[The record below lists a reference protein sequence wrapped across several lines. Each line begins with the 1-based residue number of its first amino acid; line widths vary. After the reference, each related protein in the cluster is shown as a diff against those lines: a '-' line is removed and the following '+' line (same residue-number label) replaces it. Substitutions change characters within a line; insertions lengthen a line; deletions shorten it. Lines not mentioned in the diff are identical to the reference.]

1 MNAQEL
7 LQEIADYCRRTGLAE
22 STFGRRAVNDGK
34 LTSRLRNG
42 GRITTETLDRI
53 QSFMNAHRDL
63 PTAERPIIIPTIKE
77 ALPMPEKLAL
87 QPATPLAS
95 EAEGQR
101 NFRFFDNRQKYLL
114 FVNTC
119 SEKQVV
125 ADRVSQELTNIHPRP
140 PALRLFDA
148 GVGDG
153 SVLTRVMRAMHDR
166 YPHNPYYIVGKEISL
181 EDVRLTM
188 QKLADRFY
196 EHPATVVVLTNLN
209 YSDAPWLA
217 VKSLSAASSMIWH
230 ELRLTGNSAYRFDS
244 QIADLEP
251 FLADAWKAGVSAKTG
266 NPVYERPVVLVIYRE
281 DHKFLLDPLLP
292 RPGGTMAG
300 YDLVIASQP
309 YRARSSLEF
318 KTKRVI
324 APLARAL
331 GPGGRLIAIQSHGND
346 PGHEI
351 VQKVWP
357 GDNPFMHDRHQIL
370 KAVKQELGPAG
381 RELNFNVYADNR
393 ALFRYDMHT
402 LPSEVSGS
410 IGTSTVWAAWN
421 AAVYVAQVE
430 DERLAQAAN
439 DTRYIDA
446 TTEVLHKHGGLWFYD
461 ESYVISRRRE

>member
-53 QSFMNAHRDL
+53 RSFMNAHRDL

-77 ALPMPEKLAL
+77 AIPMPEKLAL
-87 QPATPLAS
+87 QPAAPIAS

-153 SVLTRVMRAMHDR
+153 SVLTRVMRAMHER
-166 YPHNPYYIVGKEISL
+166 YPHNPFYVVGKEISL
-181 EDVRLTM
+181 EDVRLTL

-217 VKSLSAASSMIWH
+217 VKSLSAASSMVWH
-230 ELRLTGNSAYRFDS
+230 ELRLTGNSAYRFDA

-251 FLADAWKAGVSAKTG
+251 FLGDAWKAGVSPKTG

-324 APLARAL
+324 APLGRAL

-439 DTRYIDA
+439 DTRYIEA
-446 TTEVLHKHGGLWFYD
+446 ATEVLHKHGGLWFYD

>member
-7 LQEIADYCRRTGLAE
+7 LQEIVEFCRRTGLAE

-34 LTSRLRNG
+34 LANRLRNG

-53 QSFMNAHRDL
+53 RAFIEANRGISPSLRPAMPLSLNESQPM
-63 PTAERPIIIPTIKE
+63 TAKS
-77 ALPMPEKLAL
+77 
-87 QPATPLAS
+87 ATPS
-95 EAEGQR
+95 TKSGETDPQR

-119 SEKQVV
+119 SEKLVV
-125 ADRVSQELTNIHPRP
+125 ANRVAQELPNLHPRP
-140 PALRLFDA
+140 PALRVFDA

-153 SVLTRVMRAMHDR
+153 SVLSRVMRAMHDR
-166 YPHNPYYIVGKEISL
+166 YPHTPFYIVGKEISL
-181 EDVRLTM
+181 EDVRLTLE
-188 QKLADRFY
+188 KLADRFF

-209 YSDAPWLA
+209 YADAPWLA
-217 VKSLSAASSMIWH
+217 VKSMSAASSMIWH
-230 ELRLTGNSAYRFDS
+230 ELRLQGNNAHKFES
-244 QIADLEP
+244 QIAELEP
-251 FLADAWKAGVSAKTG
+251 FLGDAWKAGVNPKTG
-266 NPVYERPVVLVIYRE
+266 NPTFERPVVLVIYRE
-281 DHKFLLDPLLP
+281 DHKFLLEPILP
-292 RPGGTMAG
+292 RPGGSTAN

-309 YRARSSLEF
+309 YRARASLDF
-318 KTKRVI
+318 KVKRVI

-346 PGHEI
+346 PGQEI
-351 VQKVWP
+351 VQKIWP

-402 LPSEVSGS
+402 LPSEVEGS
-410 IGTSTVWAAWN
+410 IGTSTVFAAWN

-430 DERLAQAAN
+430 DQRLADAVQ
-439 DTRYIDA
+439 DTAYVDA
-446 TTEVLHKHGGLWFYD
+446 TAEVLRKHGGLWFWD

>member
-1 MNAQEL
+1 MNAQQL
-7 LQEIADYCRRTGLAE
+7 LQEIAEYCRRTGLAE

-34 LTSRLRNG
+34 LANRLRNG

-53 QSFMNAHRDL
+53 RAFMDADRS
-63 PTAERPIIIPTIKE
+63 PPAAAAAAVIAPREEFI
-77 ALPMPEKLAL
+77 PMPAKTNI
-87 QPATPLAS
+87 PAVAATGDEPDP
-95 EAEGQR
+95 QR

-119 SEKQVV
+119 SEKLVV
-125 ADRVSQELTNIHPRP
+125 ANRVSQELPNIHPRP

-153 SVLTRVMRAMHDR
+153 SVLSRVMRAMHDR
-166 YPHNPYYIVGKEISL
+166 YPTTPFYVVGKEISL

-217 VKSLSAASSMIWH
+217 VKSMSAASSMIWH
-230 ELRLTGNSAYRFDS
+230 ELRLQGNNAYRFDQ
-244 QIADLEP
+244 QIAELEP
-251 FLADAWKAGVSAKTG
+251 FLADAWKAGVSPKTG
-266 NPVYERPVVLVIYRE
+266 NPMYERPVVLVIYRE
-281 DHKFLLDPLLP
+281 DHKFLLEPMLP

-309 YRARSSLEF
+309 YRARASLDF
-318 KTKRVI
+318 KVKRVI

-357 GDNPFMHDRHQIL
+357 GDNPFLHDRHQIL
-370 KAVKQELGPAG
+370 KAVKQELGPTG

-393 ALFRYDMHT
+393 SLFRYDMHT
-402 LPSEVSGS
+402 LPSEVEGS
-410 IGTSTVWAAWN
+410 IGTSTAFAAWN
-421 AAVYVAQVE
+421 AAVYVSQVE
-430 DERLAQAAN
+430 DERLAEAVN
-439 DTRYIDA
+439 TGRYLDA
-446 TTEVLHKHGGLWFYD
+446 TREVLRKHGGLWFWD
-461 ESYVISRRRE
+461 ESYVISRRRD

>member
-53 QSFMNAHRDL
+53 RSFMNAHRDL

-87 QPATPLAS
+87 QPATPHAS
-95 EAEGQR
+95 EEEGQR

-166 YPHNPYYIVGKEISL
+166 YPHNPFYIVGKEISL

-251 FLADAWKAGVSAKTG
+251 FLADAWKAGVSPKTG

-357 GDNPFMHDRHQIL
+357 SDNPFMHDRHQIL

>member
-7 LQEIADYCRRTGLAE
+7 LQEIAEYCRRTGLAE

-53 QSFMNAHRDL
+53 RSFMNAHRDI
-63 PTAERPIIIPTIKE
+63 PTAERPIIIPAIRE
-77 ALPMPEKLAL
+77 ALPMPEKLAI
-87 QPATPLAS
+87 QPAVPRAP
-95 EAEGQR
+95 EVDGQR

-125 ADRVSQELTNIHPRP
+125 ADRVSQELANIHPRP
-140 PALRLFDA
+140 PALRMFDA

-166 YPHNPYYIVGKEISL
+166 YPHNPFYIVGKEISL
-181 EDVRLTM
+181 EDVRLTL

-217 VKSLSAASSMIWH
+217 VKSMSAASSMVWH
-230 ELRLTGNSAYRFDS
+230 ELRLVGNSAYRFDA

-251 FLADAWKAGVSAKTG
+251 FLGDAWKAGVSPKTG
-266 NPVYERPVVLVIYRE
+266 NPVYERPVVLVIYRD
-281 DHKFLLDPLLP
+281 DHRFLLDPLLP
-292 RPGGTMAG
+292 KPGGTMAG

-346 PGHEI
+346 PGHEVI
-351 VQKVWP
+351 QKVWP
-357 GDNPFMHDRHQIL
+357 GDNPFLHDRHQIL

-402 LPSEVSGS
+402 LPSEVEGS

-421 AAVYVAQVE
+421 AAVYVNQVE
-430 DERLAQAAN
+430 DERLAHIAN
-439 DTRYIDA
+439 DSRYVDA
-446 TTEVLHKHGGLWFYD
+446 TTEVLRKHGGLWFWD

>member
-1 MNAQEL
+1 
-7 LQEIADYCRRTGLAE
+7 
-22 STFGRRAVNDGK
+22 
-34 LTSRLRNG
+34 
-42 GRITTETLDRI
+42 
-53 QSFMNAHRDL
+53 
-63 PTAERPIIIPTIKE
+63 
-77 ALPMPEKLAL
+77 
-87 QPATPLAS
+87 
-95 EAEGQR
+95 
-101 NFRFFDNRQKYLL
+101 
-114 FVNTC
+114 
-119 SEKQVV
+119 
-125 ADRVSQELTNIHPRP
+125 
-140 PALRLFDA
+140 
-148 GVGDG
+148 
-153 SVLTRVMRAMHDR
+153 
-166 YPHNPYYIVGKEISL
+166 
-181 EDVRLTM
+181 
-188 QKLADRFY
+188 
-196 EHPATVVVLTNLN
+196 
-209 YSDAPWLA
+209 
-217 VKSLSAASSMIWH
+217 
-230 ELRLTGNSAYRFDS
+230 
-244 QIADLEP
+244 
-251 FLADAWKAGVSAKTG
+251 
-266 NPVYERPVVLVIYRE
+266 
-281 DHKFLLDPLLP
+281 
-292 RPGGTMAG
+292 MAG

-439 DTRYIDA
+439 DTRYIEA
-446 TTEVLHKHGGLWFYD
+446 ATEVLHKHGGLWFYD

>member
-53 QSFMNAHRDL
+53 RSFMNAHRDL

-87 QPATPLAS
+87 HPATPLAS
-95 EAEGQR
+95 EDESQR

-166 YPHNPYYIVGKEISL
+166 YPHNPFYIVGKEISL

-217 VKSLSAASSMIWH
+217 VKSLSAASSMVWH

-251 FLADAWKAGVSAKTG
+251 FLADAWKAGVSRKTG

-357 GDNPFMHDRHQIL
+357 SDNPFMHDRHQIL

-410 IGTSTVWAAWN
+410 IGPSTVWAAWN

-439 DTRYIDA
+439 DSRYIEA

>member
-53 QSFMNAHRDL
+53 RSFMNAHRDL

-77 ALPMPEKLAL
+77 ALPMPENLSL
-87 QPATPLAS
+87 EPAAPRAND
-95 EAEGQR
+95 EEGQR

-166 YPHNPYYIVGKEISL
+166 YPHNPFYIVGKEISL

-209 YSDAPWLA
+209 YADAPWLA
-217 VKSLSAASSMIWH
+217 VKSLSAASSMIWQ

-251 FLADAWKAGVSAKTG
+251 FLADAWKAGVSPKTG

-331 GPGGRLIAIQSHGND
+331 GPGGRLIAIQSHGSD

-357 GDNPFMHDRHQIL
+357 NDNPFMHDRHQIL

-439 DTRYIDA
+439 DTRYIEA